1 MNPPLAPA
9 DYLVPSDQ
17 LPHARAASWMTH
29 ILVLTGALS
38 LLSGFAVS
46 FGPMHETVAMSG
58 EIRPAAYAYAS
69 PLASGTVKQIF
80 VQENDPVMPGTLLAT
95 LDDWAVAR
103 DLAQLTA
110 ELEQARAECVR
121 AEATARK
128 TAAVPVPSEF
138 LFSAREVEKQRDL
151 LALQRQHFERT
162 ESLERQGSASS
173 VDVMN
178 LRMQLLASEALLAR
192 HERAADL
199 TAGDYGQSAIAEA
212 RAAHAAA
219 VAKVASLETRRA
231 GLEAERARLE
241 IRAPHKGVVT
251 ATAALFPGRAVEPG
265 QALFKIAA
273 HNEVVLL
280 LRATEDRISSL
291 RPGQLVRFRA
301 RSDPDRLSP
310 YSTARLTRVTP
321 DRTLT
326 DSLEDDRP
334 GDYLVDAV
342 IETTARPLPPGA
354 SVDAEVV
361 LSTQPLYRRW
371 FQAR

>member
-9 DYLVPSDQ
+9 DYLVPADQ
-17 LPHARAASWMTH
+17 LPRARAAAWMSR

-38 LLSGFAVS
+38 LLTTVAVV
-46 FGPMHETVAMSG
+46 FGPMHETVPMSG
-58 EIRPAAYAYAS
+58 EIRPAAYTYAS
-69 PLASGTVKQIF
+69 PLSAGTVKQIF
-80 VQENDPVMPGTLLAT
+80 IKESDPVVTGTLLAT
-95 LDDWAVAR
+95 LDNWSITR

-110 ELEQARAECVR
+110 DLDQARAEFTRV
-121 AEATARK
+121 EATSRK
-128 TAAVPVPSEF
+128 TTAVPVPSEF

-151 LALQRQHFERT
+151 LVLQREHLDRT
-162 ESLERQGSASS
+162 EKLERQGSASS

-192 HERAADL
+192 YERAADL
-199 TAGDYGQSAIAEA
+199 TAGAYGQSAVAEA
-212 RAAHAAA
+212 KAAHAVAA
-219 VAKVASLETRRA
+219 AKVASLETRRS

-241 IRAPHKGVVT
+241 IRAPRDGVVT
-251 ATAALFPGRAVEPG
+251 ATATLYPGLAVTPG

-273 HNEVVLL
+273 SGDVVLR
-280 LRATEDRISSL
+280 LRATEDRIGSL

-310 YSTARLTRVTP
+310 YSTARLTRVAP
-321 DRTLT
+321 DRALT
-326 DSLEDDRP
+326 SSLETDQP

-342 IETTARPLPPGA
+342 VETTARPLPSGA
-354 SVDAEVV
+354 NVDAEVV

-371 FQAR
+371 FQTR